1 MVCRRSRTAHS
12 SLEQHPLEEG
22 ELESLVEERNRM
34 LSQGMSIVKRSDE
47 TLVFKHLA
55 DNAAEG
61 IAVTDNEMR
70 LIYINAAFC
79 GLYDH
84 SALDM
89 LGHNPLEFGL
99 EPDERELLE
108 PIIRRAFGDH
118 GSWSGEIAI
127 RREDGSTVPVLVS
140 ASNLTDEAGDVTG
153 RVATVTDISEIK
165 WAEARLQEVNAAL
178 DAYARTV
185 SHDIRSPLSAVVLAN
200 EMMLE
205 ALESDDDEKLR
216 DEVGESTASI
226 ARNIDKAYALINDLL
241 SLAESGQK
249 PASAGRIDVTDV
261 VALVLE
267 EHAAEIAERG
277 VSVVRDDDFGFVFGS
292 ETHVYQVFSN
302 LIANAIAH
310 NDNREPTITL
320 RHRGDTLDGTHEF
333 LIEDNSS
340 GMSADEINSVFKP
353 FQKASGSSG
362 IGLAIVKKIVDV
374 YGGTLRIYNDGGA
387 CFEFSLRDMAN

>member
-22 ELESLVEERNRM
+22 ELESLVEDRSRM
-34 LSQGMSIVKRSDE
+34 LSQEIAAGERPDE
-47 TLVFKHLA
+47 TLIFKHLA

-61 IAVTDNEMR
+61 IAVTDKEMR
-70 LIYINAAFC
+70 LIYVNEAFC
-79 GLYDH
+79 RLYDH
-84 SALDM
+84 SAIEL

-99 EPDERELLE
+99 KPEERVLLE
-108 PIIRRAFGDH
+108 PIINRAFGDR
-118 GSWSGEIAI
+118 GAWSGEITI
-127 RREDGSTVPVLVS
+127 KHGDGSSVPVLVT
-140 ASNLTDEAGDVTG
+140 ASNLTDETGAVTG

-200 EMMLE
+200 EMMRE
-205 ALESDDDEKLR
+205 ALESDTDAELR
-216 DEVGESTASI
+216 EEVRESTGSI

-249 PASAGRIDVTDV
+249 PACAGRIDITDIVT
-261 VALVLE
+261 LVLD
-267 EHAAEIAERG
+267 EHSAEIAERG
-277 VSVVRDDDFGFVFGS
+277 VSVVKDDDFGSVYGS
-292 ETHVYQVFSN
+292 ETHIYQVFSN

-310 NDNREPTITL
+310 NDNPEPTITV
-320 RHRGDTLDGTHEF
+320 RHLPDALDGTHNF
-333 LIEDNSS
+333 RIEDNST
-340 GMSADEINSVFKP
+340 GMSADEISSVFKP
-353 FQKASGSSG
+353 FQKVSGGSG

-374 YGGTLRIYNDGGA
+374 YGGTLRIYNDDGA
-387 CFEFSLRDMAN
+387 CFEFSLRDMAA